1 LDQIFNNV
9 FMSAVPWWAWII
21 CGIVIVFLVRL
32 TSDISKT
39 SGSRVARLANWSLR
53 FVGIICILI
62 GLAVFLVR
70 G

>member
-1 LDQIFNNV
+1 VDKIFNNI
-9 FMSAVPWWAWII
+9 FISAVPWWAWII
-21 CGIVIVFLVRL
+21 CGIVIVFLVRP
-32 TSDISKT
+32 TSDISKK
-39 SGSRVARLANWSLR
+39 SGSGVGRLANWSLR